1 MSSLLRERPL
11 VLVGWAFAI
20 ALGMQY
26 IGIDLLRALASPNW
40 QIGAGTLLGRDFA
53 NVYTAG
59 HLVAGGP
66 LESVYDIQ
74 AYRAYQ
80 QTLFDG
86 AVLGHNYSYTPVSFF
101 YVGLFA
107 PFPYIVSLALW
118 LALTG
123 AAFVAAARPY
133 LRDAGLPAWIA
144 LLLPASLMNIWA
156 GHYGFL
162 FGALWL
168 AAWRLLDKRPRTAGL
183 LIGLMIV
190 KPHLALLM
198 PLVLARRGAWTA
210 FLFAAL
216 GASGLVLA
224 SGLVFGWS
232 YWVSYVGSTLFT
244 QASMIGETGQF
255 FLRMM
260 PTVAPSL
267 LLAGLPPWAAWT
279 VQGAAALA
287 AMAALWRFMPKDPS
301 RFGLATACATFLVLP
316 YAFVYDMTALS
327 LAALLVM
334 REGTQMRPLWRAVSV
349 LAFLLPLIAVP
360 LSDAGVPF
368 GPPLVAF
375 LLYWTLR
382 GPSEGPGPIPR
393 PG

>member
-1 MSSLLRERPL
+1 MPSLLRERPL
-11 VLVGWAFAI
+11 VLVGWAFAL
-20 ALGMQY
+20 AFGLQYLGL
-26 IGIDLLRALASPNW
+26 DLARALASPSW
-40 QIGAGTLLGRDFA
+40 QVGEGTLLGRDFA
-53 NVYTAG
+53 NLYTAG

-66 LESVYDIQ
+66 LHDIYDIH

-80 QTLFDG
+80 QGLFGG

-101 YVGLFA
+101 YVWLFA
-107 PFPYIVSLALW
+107 PFPYVVALALW

-123 AAFVAAARPY
+123 AAFVAAARPW
-133 LRDAGLPAWIA
+133 LRDAGLPAWLA
-144 LLLPASLMNIWA
+144 LLLPASLMNVWA

-168 AAWRLLDKRPRTAGL
+168 AAWRLLDERPRTAGL

-198 PLVLARRGAWTA
+198 PLLLIRRGAWTA

-216 GASGLVLA
+216 TASGLILA
-224 SGLVFGWS
+224 SGLAFGWS
-232 YWVSYVGSTLFT
+232 YWMSWLGSTLFA
-244 QASMIGETGQF
+244 QAAMIGDTGQF

-267 LLAGLPPWAAWT
+267 LLAGLPSWAAWA

-287 AMAALWRFMPKDPS
+287 AAAALLWFMPKDPA
-301 RFGLATACATFLVLP
+301 RAGLAAACTTFLVLP
-316 YAFVYDMTALS
+316 YAFVYDMTAVS
-327 LAALLVM
+327 LAALLVL
-334 REGTQMRPLWRAVSV
+334 RGGSGMRPLWRAVSA
-349 LAFLLPLIAVP
+349 LTFLLPLIAVP
-360 LSDAGVPF
+360 LNNAGVPLA
-368 GPPLVAF
+368 PLLIGF
-375 LLYWTLR
+375 LLFRLLR
-382 GPSEGPGPIPR
+382 PDPIPP

>member
-1 MSSLLRERPL
+1 MLSLLRERPL

-20 ALGMQY
+20 ALGIQY
-26 IGIDLLRALASPNW
+26 IGLDLMRALASPNW

-66 LESVYDIQ
+66 LQSIYDIH

-80 QTLFDG
+80 QALFDG
-86 AVLGHNYSYTPVSFF
+86 AVLGHNYSYTPISFF
-101 YVGLFA
+101 YVWLFA
-107 PFPYIVSLALW
+107 PFPYVVALILW

-133 LRDAGLPAWIA
+133 LREAGLPAWIA
-144 LLLPASLMNIWA
+144 LILPASLMNIWA

-168 AAWRLLDKRPRTAGL
+168 AAWRLLDSRPRTAGL

-198 PLVLARRGAWTA
+198 PLALARRGAWTA

-216 GASGLVLA
+216 AASGLVLA

-232 YWVSYVGSTLFT
+232 YWVSYVGGTLFT
-244 QASMIGETGQF
+244 QAAMIGETGQF

-279 VQGAAALA
+279 VQAASALA
-287 AMAALWRFMPKDPS
+287 ALAALWRFMPKDPG
-301 RFGLATACATFLVLP
+301 RAGLATACATFLVLP
-316 YAFVYDMTALS
+316 YAFVYDMTAIS
-327 LAALLVM
+327 LAALLVLH
-334 REGTQMRPLWRAVSV
+334 RDGPAIRPLWRALSV
-349 LAFLLPLIAVP
+349 LAFLLPLLAVP
-360 LSDAGVPF
+360 LNAAGVPL
-368 GPPLVAF
+368 GPLLVAF

-382 GPSEGPGPIPR
+382 LEPIPR

>member
-1 MSSLLRERPL
+1 MPSLLRERPL
-11 VLVGWAFAI
+11 VLVGWAFAL
-20 ALGMQY
+20 ALGLQY
-26 IGIDLLRALASPNW
+26 LGLDLARALASPSW
-40 QIGAGTLLGRDFA
+40 QVGEGTLLGRDFA
-53 NVYTAG
+53 NLYTAG

-66 LESVYDIQ
+66 LHDIYDIH

-80 QTLFDG
+80 QGLFGG

-101 YVGLFA
+101 YVWLFA
-107 PFPYIVSLALW
+107 PFPYVVALALW

-123 AAFVAAARPY
+123 AAFVAAARPW
-133 LRDAGLPAWIA
+133 LREAGLPAWLA
-144 LLLPASLMNIWA
+144 FLLPASLMNIWA

-168 AAWRLLDKRPRTAGL
+168 AAWRLLDERPRTAGL

-198 PLVLARRGAWTA
+198 PLLLIRRGAWTA

-216 GASGLVLA
+216 TAAGLILA
-224 SGLVFGWS
+224 SGLAFGWS
-232 YWVSYVGSTLFT
+232 YWMSWLGSTLFA
-244 QASMIGETGQF
+244 QAAMIGDTGQF

-267 LLAGLPPWAAWT
+267 LLAGLPSWAAWA

-287 AMAALWRFMPKDPS
+287 AAAALLWFMPKDPA
-301 RFGLATACATFLVLP
+301 RAGLAAACTTFLVLP
-316 YAFVYDMTALS
+316 YAFVYDMTAVS
-327 LAALLVM
+327 LAALLVL
-334 REGTQMRPLWRAVSV
+334 RGGSGMRPLWRAVSA

-360 LSDAGVPF
+360 LNNEGVPLA
-368 GPPLVAF
+368 PLLVGF
-375 LLYWTLR
+375 LLFRLLR
-382 GPSEGPGPIPR
+382 PDPIPP